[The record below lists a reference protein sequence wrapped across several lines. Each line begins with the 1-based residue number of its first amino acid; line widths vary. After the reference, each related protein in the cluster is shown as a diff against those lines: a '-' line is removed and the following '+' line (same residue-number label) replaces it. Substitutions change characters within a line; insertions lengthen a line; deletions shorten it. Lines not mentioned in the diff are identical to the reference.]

1 MSNEKKSSFGQL
13 VGITILFF
21 CGFIYWAGLNRNNV
35 QVPSKPIEAL
45 PSNNIAGLMAKDY
58 VLASLKA
65 PSTAEFDYTHK
76 FMISEVEKGLYEVAS
91 YVDSENSFG
100 AKIRSNWYVKIRHV
114 SGDAYMNK
122 SWKLEDIK
130 IK

>member
-1 MSNEKKSSFGQL
+1 MSNDKKSGFGQL
-13 VGITILFF
+13 AGITILLFF
-21 CGFIYWAGLNRNNV
+21 GFIYWAGLNRNSV

-58 VLASLKA
+58 VLVSLKA

-76 FMISEVEKGLYEVAS
+76 FMINETEKGLYEVAS
-91 YVDSENSFG
+91 YVDSQNSFG
-100 AKIRSNWYVKIRHV
+100 AKIRSNWYVKIRYI
-114 SGDAYMNK
+114 SGDAYMKKN
-122 SWKLEDIK
+122 WKLEDIK

>member
-1 MSNEKKSSFGQL
+1 MSNDNKKGFGKL
-13 VGITILFF
+13 IPTMLIFF
-21 CGFIYWAGLNRNNV
+21 FGFIYWAGLNRNNV
-35 QVPSKPIEAL
+35 AVPSKPVEAL

-91 YVDSENSFG
+91 YVDSQNSFG
-100 AKIRSNWYVKIRHV
+100 AKIRSNWYVKIRYI
-114 SGDAYMNK
+114 SGDAYMKKN
-122 SWKLEDIK
+122 WRLEDIK
-130 IK
+130 IN